1 MDQTRPP
8 HQPGAAQ
15 AVSDYVH
22 AVRTRWTDPI
32 APPGFVPDWA
42 DRPAPHT
49 YYPQT
54 ERLPLPLHTV
64 SATTPRGGYDMPLLG
79 SFLQLSAGVLSRR
92 WEIDRSPDRART
104 ETVTGAR
111 WGRGT
116 PSGGGAYPLELYLA
130 AGPSAPVPAGIHHY
144 ASGLHALEQVASGDP
159 VPRVRSALHTPT
171 DGQDGGFLLC
181 VLRFWKSA
189 YKYNNF
195 AYHLMLH
202 DLGAFLGSWDLLCR
216 EHGTEGD
223 PRLDFDD
230 AALSRLVGQEPGE
243 GGVLAVLPLP
253 WAEHGA
259 GARGQGPLAAA
270 PPREPGPARPVRL
283 SPYGRSR
290 RTREFPMV
298 TAVHRATS
306 TTGGGGPCSLAE
318 PPEAVAVGSVAAE
331 VLPLPALTP
340 APADRTRP
348 APLADSLARRVSANG
363 RFNGVRPVEL
373 SALGELLAAAAQ
385 GRPPEVFRGSTRIRL
400 AAHRVTGLAPGVYD
414 YLPGRHALAPVPV
427 DVPNLDERVYALS
440 NYSVGQAAV
449 TLVPH
454 WHPERTV
461 ARAGPRAYRY
471 AAVAA
476 GASAQRIQ
484 VAATGAGLASGIVLG
499 FQGPVLEAA
508 LGLDADGRHALLC
521 VFLGHRQEGEAR
533 LDDRLY

>member
-1 MDQTRPP
+1 MSESADRDTTSRKSRTMDQPRT
-8 HQPGAAQ
+8 AQ
-15 AVSDYVH
+15 AVLDYVH

-32 APPGFVPDWA
+32 APPGFAPDWA
-42 DRPAPHT
+42 DRPAAHT

-54 ERLPLPLHTV
+54 ERLPLPLHT
-64 SATTPRGGYDMPLLG
+64 AGTTARPGGYDVPLLG

-92 WEIDRSPDRART
+92 WEIDRSPGLARQ
-104 ETVTGAR
+104 ESVTGAR

-144 ASGLHALEQVASGDP
+144 ASGLHALEQVAAGDP
-159 VPRVRSALHTPT
+159 VPRVRAALRTPSG
-171 DGQDGGFLLC
+171 DADGGFLLC

-216 EHGTEGD
+216 EHGTEAH
-223 PRLDFDD
+223 PHLSFDD
-230 AALSRLVGQEPGE
+230 ASLSRLVGQDPQD

-253 WAEHGA
+253 WAEPVAAAPHG
-259 GARGQGPLAAA
+259 PAA
-270 PPREPGPARPVRL
+270 PPRAPGPARPVRIA
-283 SPYGRSR
+283 PYCRSR
-290 RTREFPMV
+290 RPREFPMV
-298 TAVHRATS
+298 SAVHRATS
-306 TTGGGGPCSLAE
+306 TTEGGDPSSLTE
-318 PPEAVAVGSVAAE
+318 PTAAAPAE
-331 VLPLPALTP
+331 VLHLP
-340 APADRTRP
+340 APADRPRT
-348 APLADSLARRVSANG
+348 APVADALARRVSANG
-363 RFNGVRPVEL
+363 RFNGVRPVGL
-373 SALGELLAAAAQ
+373 PALGELLAAASQA
-385 GRPPEVFRGSTRIRL
+385 PAEVVRGSTRIRL
-400 AAHRVTGLAPGVYD
+400 AAHRVTGLARGVYD

-427 DVPNLDERVYALS
+427 DAPTLDERVYALS

-454 WHPERTV
+454 WQPERAV

-476 GASAQRIQ
+476 GASAQRMQ

-499 FQGPVLEAA
+499 FQGPVLETA
-508 LGLDADGRHALLC
+508 LGLDTDGRHALLC

>member
-1 MDQTRPP
+1 MDGA
-8 HQPGAAQ
+8 HQPRTART
-15 AVSDYVH
+15 VLDYVH
-22 AVRTRWTDPI
+22 AVRTRWTDPV

-49 YYPQT
+49 YYPRT
-54 ERLPLPLHTV
+54 ERLPLPLHTAG
-64 SATTPRGGYDMPLLG
+64 ATTRRGGYDVPLLG

-104 ETVTGAR
+104 ESVTGAR

-144 ASGLHALEQVASGDP
+144 ASGLHALERVAAADP
-159 VPRVRSALHTPT
+159 VPRIRAALRTPCG
-171 DGQDGGFLLC
+171 DPDGGFLLC

-202 DLGAFLGSWDLLCR
+202 DLGAFLGTWDLLCR
-216 EHGTEGD
+216 EHGTEAR
-223 PRLDFDD
+223 PRLHFDD
-230 AALSRLVGQEPGE
+230 ASLSRLVGLEPADA
-243 GGVLAVLPLP
+243 GVLAVLPLP

-259 GARGQGPLAAA
+259 DA
-270 PPREPGPARPVRL
+270 PQHGSVAPSHDPGPARPVRVA
-283 SPYGRSR
+283 PYGRSR

-306 TTGGGGPCSLAE
+306 TTEDGDRSSLTE
-318 PPEAVAVGSVAAE
+318 PPEAAAAKE
-331 VLPLPALTP
+331 LPLPALTDNP
-340 APADRTRP
+340 RTAPVAD
-348 APLADSLARRVSANG
+348 ALARRVSANG

-373 SALGELLAAAAQ
+373 SALGELLAAATQ
-385 GRPPEVFRGSTRIRL
+385 GPPYVLHDGTRIRL

-414 YLPGRHALAPVPV
+414 YLPGRRALAPVPV
-427 DVPNLDERVYALS
+427 DPPTLDERVYALS

-461 ARAGPRAYRY
+461 TRAGPRAYRY
-471 AAVAA
+471 AAFAA

-484 VAATGAGLASGIVLG
+484 VAATRAGLASGIVLG